1 MAGPWGF
8 VKETPLSASNK
19 YSRCTLIVKASGI
32 YKIVLE
38 KRNAEGEVLSTYETY
53 KSFAYSKEYDSYLDE
68 TEIPPYQSLKEL
80 VSKADGNMIADLEN
94 PEEIFED
101 FVTSITYTFDPRT
114 LFMILAIILFL
125 ADLAVRK
132 FKFKWPHE
140 LIQAWKEKMEAEK
153 ESK

>member
-1 MAGPWGF
+1 
-8 VKETPLSASNK
+8 
-19 YSRCTLIVKASGI
+19 
-32 YKIVLE
+32 
-38 KRNAEGEVLSTYETY
+38 
-53 KSFAYSKEYDSYLDE
+53 
-68 TEIPPYQSLKEL
+68 
-80 VSKADGNMIADLEN
+80 MIADLEN

-140 LIQAWKEKMEAEK
+140 LIQAWKEKMEKLNMHGNQLLDRDGELCNMLNVNGIPFFVVYDKNGKLHTYGALRPSSGERLK
-153 ESK
+153 KFLQELP